1 MRINTVVKISLFALL
16 TVFALHAA
24 LRSLVYAETITVA
37 MNDDGFT
44 PREVRIA
51 RNDTIV
57 FFNNDNLPRWPAS
70 NLHPTHTI
78 YPEFDPKKPI
88 APGQSWT
95 FVFNNAGTW
104 KYHDHLL
111 PHFRGT
117 ITVGNGEPLQP
128 GGNQT
133 NYLEEIFS
141 SLKRLL
147 LHFSFSF
154 LPKQYSPTPPTT
166 TTKGLRG
173 LSEKEQLRI
182 LKSVIRE
189 SGVETAWQLVMET
202 YTKGDPDASAH
213 DLAHFVGTKI
223 YEEKGSSG
231 LGTCSA
237 SFAYGCYH
245 GFTEAAF
252 ASSLDTLPLLEKGCE
267 TVGKLHS
274 GPWASCIHGIGH
286 GVATHFDTANLQKA
300 LNACDRLM
308 YGHSY
313 CFDGVFMEFAL
324 NAPRSVY
331 GTSLNP
337 LYPCTNVKERHK
349 PGCARQHP
357 IVLRRFFGMNLKNI
371 ASLCLKAE
379 HTIRY
384 FCIDAIGLTIGQ
396 DSGGN
401 PNRIDEGCSVITEPA
416 DQAQCV
422 SAAAGEIVFQKY
434 EGWETKAFEACKQLS
449 SNFRSQCKKRVE
461 QVITSYPR

>member
-1 MRINTVVKISLFALL
+1 MGNSLLALL
-16 TVFALHAA
+16 TVSILYV
-24 LRSLVYAETITVA
+24 SSPSPIYAKSVTIT
-37 MNDDGFT
+37 MDDNGFT
-44 PREVRIA
+44 PRET
-51 RNDTIV
+51 TISQG
-57 FFNNDNLPRWPAS
+57 DNVTFHNSDDVPRWPAS

-117 ITVGNGEPLQP
+117 ITVRNGEPLQP

-133 NYLEEIFS
+133 NYLEEFFA

-147 LHFSFSF
+147 LYFSFYL

-166 TTKGLRG
+166 STKQLRG
-173 LSEKEQLRI
+173 LSEKEQIKTLE
-182 LKSVIRE
+182 SVIRE
-189 SGVETAWQLVMET
+189 SGVETAWQLVVGT

-223 YEEKGSSG
+223 YEEKGGSG
-231 LGTCSA
+231 LGTCGA

-286 GVATHFDTANLQKA
+286 GVATHFATADLQKA
-300 LNACDRLM
+300 LNACDKLM
-308 YGHSY
+308 NGHSY

-331 GTSLNP
+331 GTSLNL
-337 LYPCTNVKERHK
+337 LYPCTNVEERYK

-357 IVLRRFFGMNLKNI
+357 IVLRRFFGMDLKNI

-401 PNRIDEGCSVITEPA
+401 PNQINEGCSVVIEPA
-416 DQAQCV
+416 DRAQCV
-422 SAAAGEIVFQKY
+422 AAAAGELVFQKY
-434 EGWETKAFEACKQLS
+434 SGWETKAFEACAKLSVPFQL
-449 SNFRSQCKKRVE
+449 RCKKRVE
-461 QVITSYPR
+461 EVIASYPR

>member
-1 MRINTVVKISLFALL
+1 MRKLLFIISALYML
-16 TVFALHAA
+16 NVSAQFPT
-24 LRSLVYAETITVA
+24 YAHHVTIT
-37 MNDDGFT
+37 MNEEGFV
-44 PREVRIA
+44 PRELTIS
-51 RNDTIV
+51 RNETVI
-57 FFNNDNLPRWPAS
+57 FQNNDKVSRWPAS

-95 FVFNNAGTW
+95 FVFNHAGTW
-104 KYHDHLL
+104 KYHDHRL

-128 GGNQT
+128 GGNRT
-133 NYLEEIFS
+133 IYLERLFA

-147 LHFSFSF
+147 LRFPFYL
-154 LPKQYSPTPPTT
+154 LPKEYSPTPPTT
-166 TTKGLRG
+166 RTKELRG

-182 LKSVIRE
+182 LESVIRE
-189 SGVETAWQLVMET
+189 SGVETAWQLVVET
-202 YTKGDPDASAH
+202 YIKGDPDASAH

-223 YEEKGSSG
+223 YEEKGESG
-231 LGTCSA
+231 LGMCSA

-286 GVATHFDTANLQKA
+286 GVATHFATADLQKA
-300 LNACDRLM
+300 LNACDKLM
-308 YGHSY
+308 NGHLY

-331 GTSLNP
+331 GTSLNA
-337 LYPCTNVKERHK
+337 LYPCTNVEERYK

-357 IVLRRFFGMNLKNI
+357 IVLRRFFGMDLKNI

-384 FCIDAIGLTIGQ
+384 FCVDAIGLTIGQ
-396 DSGGN
+396 QSGGN
-401 PNRIDEGCSVITEPA
+401 PNQINEGCSVITEPA

-422 SAAAGEIVFQKY
+422 SAAAGELVFQKY
-434 EGWETKAFEACKQLS
+434 SGWETKAFEACAKLSVPFQL
-449 SNFRSQCKKRVE
+449 RCKKRVE
-461 QVITSYPR
+461 EVIASYPR